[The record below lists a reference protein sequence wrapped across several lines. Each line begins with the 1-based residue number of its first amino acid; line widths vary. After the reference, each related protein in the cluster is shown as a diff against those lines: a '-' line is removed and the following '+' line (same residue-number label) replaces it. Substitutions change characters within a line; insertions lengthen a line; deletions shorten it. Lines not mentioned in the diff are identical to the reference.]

1 MSAAFKS
8 AMATLESIDPSQFA
22 NDAERYQVK
31 EAVRSLVVR
40 METPFERVWALS
52 YENPPLL
59 AGLRIGIDL
68 EIWQNWAA
76 IYEEK
81 GEAELTL
88 SEIVA
93 LCNRRPETNLLREY
107 LASHVRWFNLLTA
120 SRTIFEAH
128 SSVVPAGRDGP

>member
-8 AMATLESIDPSQFA
+8 AMATLESMDPSQFA
-22 NDAERYQVK
+22 NDAERFQVK
-31 EAVRSLVVR
+31 EAARSLVAR

-52 YENPPLL
+52 YENPPLI

-68 EIWQNWAA
+68 GIWQKWAA
-76 IYEEK
+76 IYEERG

-88 SEIVA
+88 NQIVA

-107 LASHVRWFNLLTA
+107 CISHVRWFIMLTA

-128 SSVVPAGRDGP
+128 SSVVHA